1 MCVCVCAGLGHTV
14 VLLCLLFWMRG
25 CWYYNRTHN
34 ISNFFFFAFCYAVSL
49 LHNTFICNSSCT
61 SYSRCER
68 LRVCKRTYNS
78 ATNIR
83 HTEFRAKTQNK
94 VAETECFLQLSG
106 TRLVSVP
113 TGKPMHNRGLSLLYS
128 VTEIPVYCH
137 GRTWYKFYVN
147 PLKIIMNLDYI

>member
-1 MCVCVCAGLGHTV
+1 MQLYCCAFCSECVAADITIELIT
-14 VLLCLLFWMRG
+14 FQ
-25 CWYYNRTHN
+25 
-34 ISNFFFFAFCYAVSL
+34 IFFFFAFCYAVSL

-137 GRTWYKFYVN
+137 GRT
-147 PLKIIMNLDYI
+147 